1 MEKEILM
8 EHLQGYYTVN
18 TDNGEWYTP
27 NYILEKV
34 RSLSPSGVIDLDPF
48 SCEAAQRTVNARYYF
63 IKEQDAM
70 KQEWPKVD
78 LAFVNPPYSRNLI
91 GEMIDRVVYEYRSGT
106 FQQAVVLV
114 NNATETLWFHKLLET
129 NPAICIFLRRIKFY
143 GPTHSKSGSNT
154 RGQVAVYLG
163 GGRDKFIKAFSE
175 FGVCFLNSEF

>member
-1 MEKEILM
+1 M
-8 EHLQGYYTVN
+8 EHLQAYYTSN
-18 TDNGEWYTP
+18 NGNAEWYTP

-48 SCEAAQRTVNARYYF
+48 SCETAQRTVNARYYF
-63 IKEQDAM
+63 TKEQDAM

-91 GEMIDRVVYEYRSGT
+91 GEMIDRVVVEYRNGT
-106 FQQAVVLV
+106 FRQAVVLV

-129 NPAICIFLRRIKFY
+129 NPAICIFLGRIRFY
-143 GPTHSKSGSNT
+143 EPVNTKRGGNT
-154 RGQVAVYLG
+154 RGQIVMYLG
-163 GGRDKFIKAFSE
+163 EDKDRFVKAFSE